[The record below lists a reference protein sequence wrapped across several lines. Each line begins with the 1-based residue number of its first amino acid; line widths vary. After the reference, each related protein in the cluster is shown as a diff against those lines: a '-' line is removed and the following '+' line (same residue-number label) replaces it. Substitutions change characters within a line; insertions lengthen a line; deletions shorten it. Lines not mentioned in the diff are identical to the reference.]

1 MNITK
6 KVAFVTGSN
15 RGIGFEAARELAEKN
30 VHVIISSRDEKSGLL
45 ALNELS
51 KKGLVNV
58 SLLTF
63 DVSKPEDHKKAFNFI
78 TEKFGHLDILINN
91 AGVWLDETDVALGGN
106 KTSTTSIDIIRKTFD
121 INFFSL
127 IELTQIL
134 LPLIKKSEAGRIVNL
149 SSVLGSQSYHA
160 DPQSMIYNNKAFAYN
175 ASKVAL
181 NTFTIHLA
189 HELKNTNIKVNSA
202 HPGWVKTDLGGPKA
216 MIEIVDGGKTSVMLA
231 LLNEDGPTGGFFHLD
246 KKIPW

>member
-78 TEKFGHLDILINN
+78 TEKFGCLDILINN
-91 AGVWLDETDVALGGN
+91 AGVWLDETVVALGGN

-121 INFFSL
+121 INFFGL

-134 LPLIKKSEAGRIVNL
+134 LPLIKTATAISFSPL
-149 SSVLGSQSYHA
+149 
-160 DPQSMIYNNKAFAYN
+160 
-175 ASKVAL
+175 
-181 NTFTIHLA
+181 HL
-189 HELKNTNIKVNSA
+189 
-202 HPGWVKTDLGGPKA
+202 P
-216 MIEIVDGGKTSVMLA
+216 
-231 LLNEDGPTGGFFHLD
+231 D
-246 KKIPW
+246 K